1 MKLQTIQLYTML
13 PATIGSQTRELQI
26 INMSVVRDVEEEK
39 LVQATSLS
47 MFSTQ
52 QTFQQTFFPL

>member
-1 MKLQTIQLYTML
+1 MKLQTIQLKTML

-26 INMSVVRDVEEEK
+26 INMSVISDVEEK

-52 QTFQQTFFPL
+52 QTFQQSFFPL

>member
-1 MKLQTIQLYTML
+1 ML
-13 PATIGSQTRELQI
+13 ATTIGSQTRELQVI
-26 INMSVVRDVEEEK
+26 DMSVICDVEDK
-39 LVQATSLS
+39 LVQATSSS

>member
-26 INMSVVRDVEEEK
+26 INMSVISDVEEK

-52 QTFQQTFFPL
+52 QTFQQSFFPL